1 MKNGYQKSPI
11 FQGFQVLEIRG
22 VLWKG
27 VWQDKLWKG
36 VWQDKLA
43 ISYPKSSF

>member
-27 VWQDKLWKG
+27 VWQDKL
-36 VWQDKLA
+36 A